1 VRGSGFPPYRS
12 HEDIRAP
19 AESVLKRHFGS
30 VAIPVD
36 IELLVEYHFNLDIVP
51 IPDLKRRLG
60 IDGFAMRDRI
70 AVDHSSWEH
79 NTNRYRFTLA
89 HELGHHVLHPEVLNA
104 TADSSTYEPGGG
116 LSVSS
121 AARRRYEW
129 QAHCFARNVLLP
141 AGPLAEEVRTG
152 TSALAADGGELDLFN
167 LDDCERLAR
176 WIARRARVSQAVV
189 MRRAIEDG
197 HWIPSRD

>member
-1 VRGSGFPPYRS
+1 VRGAGFPPSRS
-12 HEDIRAP
+12 HDDIRAA

-36 IELLVEYHFNLDIVP
+36 IELLVEYHFNLNIVP
-51 IPDLKRRLG
+51 IPHLKRRLG
-60 IDGFAMRDRI
+60 IDGFAMRDQI
-70 AVDHSSWEH
+70 AVDYSSWEH

-89 HELGHHVLHPEVLNA
+89 HELGHHVLHPDLLNA
-104 TADSSTYEPGGG
+104 TTYSSTNEPGRW

-129 QAHCFARNVLLP
+129 QAHHFAGNILLP
-141 AGPLAEEVRTG
+141 PGPLAEEVRTG
-152 TSALAADGGELDLFN
+152 TSALVADGGELDLFI

-176 WIARRARVSQAVV
+176 WIARRARVSQDVV
-189 MRRAIEDG
+189 MRRATEDG
-197 HWIPSRD
+197 HWIPFRD